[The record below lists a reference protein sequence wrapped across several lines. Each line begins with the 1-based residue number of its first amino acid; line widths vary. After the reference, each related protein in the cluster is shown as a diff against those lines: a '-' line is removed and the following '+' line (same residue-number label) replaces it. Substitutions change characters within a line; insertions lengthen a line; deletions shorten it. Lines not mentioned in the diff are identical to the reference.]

1 MEDREAVLPKPVSGR
16 HRGSFSR
23 QSVPPQ
29 AGVLL
34 KPRFQSI
41 KYLLLSKKDSTMCVC
56 VVFFKRLEAI
66 TLMTPS
72 PG

>member
-1 MEDREAVLPKPVSGR
+1 MEDREAVLQKPVSGR

-41 KYLLLSKKDSTMCVC
+41 KYLLLSKKDSTVFFLF
-56 VVFFKRLEAI
+56 FFKRLEAI